1 VFHNSEQLYYFIEQ
15 SVDFFN
21 AGGKEMDKRLDYQL
35 TDWVTDEME
44 LQSHMAQL
52 RKYGT
57 PYELREQDKMFAVF
71 REDPRHEVI

>member
-1 VFHNSEQLYYFIEQ
+1 
-15 SVDFFN
+15 
-21 AGGKEMDKRLDYQL
+21 MDKRLDYQL

-71 REDPRHEVI
+71 REDPRHGEGNV